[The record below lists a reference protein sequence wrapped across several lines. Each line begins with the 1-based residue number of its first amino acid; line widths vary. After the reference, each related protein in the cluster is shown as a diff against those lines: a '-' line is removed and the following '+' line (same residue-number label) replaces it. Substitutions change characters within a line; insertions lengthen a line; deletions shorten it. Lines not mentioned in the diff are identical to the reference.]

1 MAQLF
6 PKTTLEQW
14 RVLHAIVEHGGYAQA
29 AAALYRS
36 QSSVSYA
43 VSRLQEQ
50 LGVVLLEPDG
60 RRMKL
65 TRAGH
70 ALLHD
75 AKPLLDAAF
84 RLEQRALRLEHEW
97 EEEVRLAVDT
107 SCPPWLLQQVLFDFA
122 TICQQTTVQLFE
134 VSAAEVAD
142 LLASMQVEIGIAG
155 FVPPGVSAEWLLN
168 IDFIAVAAPTHP
180 LSSSHRILGAID
192 LRQHTQ
198 VLVRHAGF
206 VPPRR
211 LSQDAMA
218 PWVVGHLQTALDIV
232 RSGIAY
238 AWLPAHLIQSD
249 LDKGSLRPLPL
260 RSGQHRTGALHL
272 FFANDTPGP
281 ACHVLANCLRHCLL
295 QTDA

>member
-14 RVLHAIVEHGGYAQA
+14 RVLHAIVEHGSYAQA

-65 TRAGH
+65 TRAGQ

-75 AKPLLDAAF
+75 AKPLLDASF
-84 RLEQRALRLEHEW
+84 RLEQRALRLEHDW
-97 EEEVRLAVDT
+97 EAEVRLAVDT
-107 SCPPWLLQQVLFDFA
+107 SCPSWLLPQVLYDFA
-122 TICQQTTVQLFE
+122 TVCQQTAVQVFE

-142 LLASMQVEIGIAG
+142 LLAGMQAEVGIAG
-155 FVPPGVSAEWLLN
+155 FVPPGISAEWLLN
-168 IDFIAVAAPTHP
+168 IDFIAVAAPGHP

-198 VLVRHAGF
+198 VLVRHSGF
-206 VPPRR
+206 VQPRR
-211 LSQDAMA
+211 LSQDAMV
-218 PWVVGHLQTALDIV
+218 PWVVGQLQTALDIV

-260 RSGQHRTGALHL
+260 RSGQRRTRALHL
-272 FFANDTPGP
+272 LFDKDAAGP
-281 ACHVLANCLRHCLL
+281 ACHVLVNCLRHSLL